1 MLCPSGGPAGQ
12 NTGREVRSACP
23 SGGPAGQNTR
33 RKDRSACPSGGP
45 AGQAPKE
52 TTDSKMPR
60 SHSLCGDSLCGD
72 QKSSRS
78 LSDAPPARSQSA
90 RENGDHSEM
99 MRCACGAV
107 TVCLCVALATSHT
120 LLQHLRLCGDSLC
133 EDQKSFRSLSDA
145 PPARSQSARENGDHS
160 EMMRC
165 ACGAVTVCLCVALA
179 TSHTL
184 LQHLR
189 LCGDSLCEDQKS
201 FRSLSDA
208 PPARAQSA
216 RGAAD
221 VSGVMRRASQRV
233 RSVCAACAA
242 A

>member
-1 MLCPSGGPAGQ
+1 MNPHRFC
-12 NTGREVRSACP
+12 ACYFAITK
-23 SGGPAGQNTR
+23 SFCLLAACAETR
-33 RKDRSACPSGGP
+33 
-45 AGQAPKE
+45 
-52 TTDSKMPR
+52 
-60 SHSLCGDSLCGD
+60 
-72 QKSSRS
+72 
-78 LSDAPPARSQSA
+78 A
-90 RENGDHSEM
+90 RECFVPPGALRGKIPGGKSEAHVPPGALRGKTPEGKTEAHVPPGALRGKHRKRPPVQ
-99 MRCACGAV
+99 RCRALIVCVG
-107 TVCLCVALATSHT
+107 TVCA
-120 LLQHLRLCGDSLC
+120 G
-133 EDQKSFRSLSDA
+133 DQKSFRKGRAA
-145 PPARSQSARENGDHS
+145 PRARSQSARENGDHS

>member
-133 EDQKSFRSLSDA
+133 
-145 PPARSQSARENGDHS
+145 G
-160 EMMRC
+160 
-165 ACGAVTVCLCVALA
+165 
-179 TSHTL
+179 
-184 LQHLR
+184 
-189 LCGDSLCEDQKS
+189 DQKS

-221 VSGVMRRASQRV
+221 VSGVMRRASP
-233 RSVCAACAA
+233 RSNFAPSDPKYSALVSHFFK
-242 A
+242 

>member
-1 MLCPSGGPAGQ
+1 ML
-12 NTGREVRSACP
+12 CP

-99 MRCACGAV
+99 VRCACGAV

-120 LLQHLRLCGDSLC
+120 LLQHLRLCGDTTW
-133 EDQKSFRSLSDA
+133 DSLS
-145 PPARSQSARENGDHS
+145 
-160 EMMRC
+160 
-165 ACGAVTVCLCVALA
+165 
-179 TSHTL
+179 
-184 LQHLR
+184 
-189 LCGDSLCEDQKS
+189 EDQKS

-221 VSGVMRRASQRV
+221 VSGVMRRASP
-233 RSVCAACAA
+233 RSNSAPSDPKYSAS
-242 A
+242 

>member
-133 EDQKSFRSLSDA
+133 
-145 PPARSQSARENGDHS
+145 G
-160 EMMRC
+160 
-165 ACGAVTVCLCVALA
+165 
-179 TSHTL
+179 
-184 LQHLR
+184 
-189 LCGDSLCEDQKS
+189 DQKS

-233 RSVCAACAA
+233 RSVQNSRTYKIFRNSDGAKLVRDDRQKRKRDRAGRGKIQINPLI
-242 A
+242 

>member
-1 MLCPSGGPAGQ
+1 MNPHRFCACYFAITKSFCLLAACAETRARECFVPPGALRGKIPGGKSEAHVPPGALRGKH
-12 NTGREVRSACP
+12 
-23 SGGPAGQNTR
+23 
-33 RKDRSACPSGGP
+33 RKRPPVQRCRALIVCVGTVC
-45 AGQAPKE
+45 A
-52 TTDSKMPR
+52 
-60 SHSLCGDSLCGD
+60 GD
-72 QKSSRS
+72 QKSFRKGRA
-78 LSDAPPARSQSA
+78 APRARSQSA

-99 MRCACGAV
+99 V
-107 TVCLCVALATSHT
+107 
-120 LLQHLRLCGDSLC
+120 
-133 EDQKSFRSLSDA
+133 
-145 PPARSQSARENGDHS
+145 
-160 EMMRC
+160 RC

-221 VSGVMRRASQRV
+221 VSGVMRRASP
-233 RSVCAACAA
+233 RSNFAPSDPKYSALVSHFFK
-242 A
+242 

>member
-1 MLCPSGGPAGQ
+1 MLCPSRGPAGQ

-133 EDQKSFRSLSDA
+133 
-145 PPARSQSARENGDHS
+145 G
-160 EMMRC
+160 
-165 ACGAVTVCLCVALA
+165 
-179 TSHTL
+179 
-184 LQHLR
+184 
-189 LCGDSLCEDQKS
+189 DQKS

-233 RSVCAACAA
+233 RSVQNSRTYKIFRNSDGAKLVRDDRQKRKRDRAGRGKIQINPLI
-242 A
+242 

>member
-1 MLCPSGGPAGQ
+1 MG
-12 NTGREVRSACP
+12 
-23 SGGPAGQNTR
+23 
-33 RKDRSACPSGGP
+33 
-45 AGQAPKE
+45 
-52 TTDSKMPR
+52 
-60 SHSLCGDSLCGD
+60 
-72 QKSSRS
+72 
-78 LSDAPPARSQSA
+78 
-90 RENGDHSEM
+90 
-99 MRCACGAV
+99 
-107 TVCLCVALATSHT
+107 TVCA
-120 LLQHLRLCGDSLC
+120 G
-133 EDQKSFRSLSDA
+133 DQKSFRKGRAA
-145 PPARSQSARENGDHS
+145 PRARSQSARENGDHS

-233 RSVCAACAA
+233 RSVQNSRTYKVSKFSGAKLITDRQTDRQTDRKGKQRGLVEGKSKKIL
-242 A
+242 

>member
-99 MRCACGAV
+99 V
-107 TVCLCVALATSHT
+107 
-120 LLQHLRLCGDSLC
+120 
-133 EDQKSFRSLSDA
+133 
-145 PPARSQSARENGDHS
+145 
-160 EMMRC
+160 RC

-233 RSVCAACAA
+233 RSVQNSRTYKVSKFRWGKTCEGGQTDRKGKEIGLVEGKSKKIL
-242 A
+242 

>member
-107 TVCLCVALATSHT
+107 TVCLCVA
-120 LLQHLRLCGDSLC
+120 
-133 EDQKSFRSLSDA
+133 
-145 PPARSQSARENGDHS
+145 
-160 EMMRC
+160 
-165 ACGAVTVCLCVALA
+165 
-179 TSHTL
+179 
-184 LQHLR
+184 
-189 LCGDSLCEDQKS
+189 EDQKS

-221 VSGVMRRASQRV
+221 VSGVMRRASP
-233 RSVCAACAA
+233 RSNSAPSDPKYSALVSHFFK
-242 A
+242 